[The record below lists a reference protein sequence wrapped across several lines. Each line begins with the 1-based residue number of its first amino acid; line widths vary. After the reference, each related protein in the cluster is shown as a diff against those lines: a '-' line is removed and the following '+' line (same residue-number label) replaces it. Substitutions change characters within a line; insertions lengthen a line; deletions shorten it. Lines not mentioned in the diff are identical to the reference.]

1 MRLGRQYFDVRDRK
15 RHGTFCGYCGAQAIL
30 KRDGKVF
37 RVGRRYLK
45 RLDCGGCCG
54 VF

>member
-1 MRLGRQYFDVRDRK
+1 MKLGRLYFDVRDRR
-15 RHGTFCGYCGAQAIL
+15 RHGTFCGFNGSLAIL
-30 KRDGKVF
+30 KRDGKLF